1 MPSGHAISVSIL
13 LLFCTIKTME
23 KKKDRWDVTW
33 RDVTWCDVTWCD
45 EKMGCSVTWCD
56 GMGCSV
62 TWCDEWYHEIGPIS
76 FRFYDSVV
84 LNCPGMFVLHYRN
97 ICVWGCVCGGQPEG
111 FRSEINVS
119 TIRSWWGSSFP
130 SSSFRLYHSIV
141 LNSAQMSVL
150 RAETSKIRG
159 QKRSKKWLYG

>member
-1 MPSGHAISVSIL
+1 MR
-13 LLFCTIKTME
+13 C
-23 KKKDRWDVTW
+23 
-33 RDVTWCDVTWCD
+33 DVTWCDVMWRD
-45 EKMGCSVTWCD
+45 VTWWKNGMFRDVMWWD
-56 GMGCSV
+56 GMFRDVMWWVIPWNRTDFFSV
-62 TWCDEWYHEIGPIS
+62 LWLS
-76 FRFYDSVV
+76 SAQ
-84 LNCPGMFVLHYRN
+84 LSRN
-97 ICVWGCVCGGQPEG
+97 VRLTLQKHVCVRVCVRGQPEG

-159 QKRSKKWLYG
+159 QKSPKSGFTGKITLY